1 MSPPPTAML
10 NYVLRRL
17 GAGLLLLAVVT
28 AVTFWIFYVLPR
40 WAGVTPHGMAAM
52 YVGKAP
58 TPEALD
64 ATVERLGLDQPVAV
78 QFYDFIRTLLLGQEF
93 TFGRE
98 TVQCAAPCLGYSFTT
113 NSPVLPQLLDRLP
126 VTLSLGLG
134 AAVIWVIGGVAVGVL
149 SAVKRG
155 SIFDRLA
162 MGVALIG
169 VSLPIYFTG
178 LLALAF
184 LVHEWG
190 LFPVSRYVPFTENPV
205 AWFQVMFL
213 PWVTLAFLHAA
224 QYARQTRAG
233 MLETLNEDYIRTAR
247 AKGLSERKVIFKHA
261 LRPTLTPIVTILGLD
276 IGMVLGG
283 AILTETVF
291 SLNGVGAYAITSI
304 VSKDLPVVLGV
315 TLLGAVFIVVCNLI
329 VDLLYPVVD
338 PRVRIAR

>member
-1 MSPPPTAML
+1 M
-10 NYVLRRL
+10 
-17 GAGLLLLAVVT
+17 LLAVVT

-40 WAGVTPHGMAAM
+40 WAGVTPQGMATL
-52 YVGKAP
+52 YVGQAP
-58 TPEALD
+58 TQEALD
-64 ATVERLGLDQPVAV
+64 ATVDRLGLDQPIAV
-78 QFYDFIRTLLLGQEF
+78 QFYEFVRGILVGQQF

-98 TVQCAAPCLGYSFTT
+98 TVECAAPCLGYSFTT
-113 NSPVLPQLLDRLP
+113 NTPVLPQLLDRLP
-126 VTLSLGLG
+126 VTLSLGIG
-134 AAVIWVIGGVAVGVL
+134 AAVIWVVGGVSVGVL

-155 SIFDRLA
+155 SLFDRLA
-162 MGVALIG
+162 MGTALVG

-178 LLALAF
+178 LLALSF
-184 LVHEWG
+184 LVHQWG
-190 LFPVSRYVPFTENPV
+190 LFPVSRYVPFTEDPV
-205 AWFQVMFL
+205 SWFQVMLL

-283 AILTETVF
+283 AILTEKVF
-291 SLNGVGAYAITSI
+291 SLNGVGAYAIDSI
-304 VSKDLPVVLGV
+304 IAKDLPVVLGV
-315 TLLGAVFIVVCNLI
+315 TLMGAVFVVVCNLV

-338 PRVRIAR
+338 PRVRIAN

>member
-1 MSPPPTAML
+1 ML

>member
-1 MSPPPTAML
+1 ML
-10 NYVLRRL
+10 NYILRRL

-40 WAGVTPHGMAAM
+40 WAGVTPQGMAAM

-78 QFYDFIRTLLLGQEF
+78 QFLDFVRSLLFGQEF
-93 TFGRE
+93 TFGRQ
-98 TVQCAAPCLGYSFTT
+98 TVECAAPCLGYSFTT

-126 VTLSLGLG
+126 VTGSLALG
-134 AAVIWVIGGVAVGVL
+134 AAVMWVVGGVAVGVL
-149 SAVKRG
+149 SAVKKG

-162 MGVALIG
+162 MSVALIG

-184 LVHEWG
+184 LVHEWE
-190 LFPVSRYVPFTENPV
+190 LFPVSRYVPFTEDPV

-233 MLETLNEDYIRTAR
+233 MLETLGEDYIRTAR
-247 AKGLSERKVIFKHA
+247 AKGLSEGRVIFKHA
-261 LRPTLTPIVTILGLD
+261 LRPTLTPIVTIFGLD
-276 IGMVLGG
+276 IGLVLGG

-291 SLNGVGAYAITSI
+291 SLNGIGAYAIDSI
-304 VSKDLPVVLGV
+304 ISKDLPVILGV
-315 TLLGAVFIVVCNLI
+315 TLMGAVFIVVCNLV

-338 PRVRIAR
+338 PRVRVAK

>member
-1 MSPPPTAML
+1 ML
-10 NYVLRRL
+10 NYILRRL

-40 WAGVTPHGMAAM
+40 WAGVTPQGMAAM

-78 QFYDFIRTLLLGQEF
+78 QFLDFVRSLLFGQEF
-93 TFGRE
+93 TFGRQ
-98 TVQCAAPCLGYSFTT
+98 TVECAAPCLGYSFTT

-126 VTLSLGLG
+126 VTGSLALG
-134 AAVIWVIGGVAVGVL
+134 AAVMWVVGGVAVGVL
-149 SAVKRG
+149 SAVKKG
-155 SIFDRLA
+155 SVFDRLA
-162 MGVALIG
+162 MSAALIG

-184 LVHEWG
+184 LVHEWE
-190 LFPVSRYVPFTENPV
+190 LFPVSRYVPFTEDPV

-233 MLETLNEDYIRTAR
+233 MLEVLGEDYIRTAR
-247 AKGLSERKVIFKHA
+247 AKGLSERRVIFKHA
-261 LRPTLTPIVTILGLD
+261 LRPTLTPIVTIFGLD
-276 IGMVLGG
+276 IGLVLGG

-291 SLNGVGAYAITSI
+291 SLNGIGAYAIDSI
-304 VSKDLPVVLGV
+304 ISKDLPVILGV
-315 TLLGAVFIVVCNLI
+315 TLMGAVFIVVCNLV

-338 PRVRIAR
+338 PRVRVAK

>member
-10 NYVLRRL
+10 NYILRRL

-78 QFYDFIRTLLLGQEF
+78 QFFEFLRTLLFGQEF

-98 TVQCAAPCLGYSFTT
+98 TVECAAPCLGYSFTT

-134 AAVIWVIGGVAVGVL
+134 AAVIWVIGGVSVGVL
-149 SAVKRG
+149 SAVKKG

-162 MGVALIG
+162 MGTALIG

-178 LLALAF
+178 LLALSF
-184 LVHEWG
+184 LVHQWG

-205 AWFQVMFL
+205 GWFQVMIL

-283 AILTETVF
+283 AILTEKVF
-291 SLNGVGAYAITSI
+291 SLNGVGAYAIDSI
-304 VSKDLPVVLGV
+304 VAKDLPVVLGV

-329 VDLLYPVVD
+329 VDLLYPIVD
-338 PRVRIAR
+338 PRVRIAA

>member
-1 MSPPPTAML
+1 ML
-10 NYVLRRL
+10 NYILRRL

-40 WAGVTPHGMAAM
+40 WAGVTPQGMAAM

-58 TPEALD
+58 TPEALA
-64 ATVERLGLDQPVAV
+64 ATVERLGLDEPVAV
-78 QFYDFIRTLLLGQEF
+78 QFVEFVRSLLFGQEF

-98 TVQCAAPCLGYSFTT
+98 TVECAAPCLGYSFTT

-126 VTLSLGLG
+126 VTLSLGFG

-149 SAVKRG
+149 SAVKKG
-155 SIFDRLA
+155 SFFDRLA
-162 MGVALIG
+162 MGTALVG

-184 LVHEWG
+184 LVHEWE
-190 LFPVSRYVPFTENPV
+190 LFPISRYVPFTENPV

-233 MLETLNEDYIRTAR
+233 MLEVLGEDYIRTAR
-247 AKGLSERKVIFKHA
+247 AKGLSERRVIFKHA

-276 IGMVLGG
+276 IGLVLGG

-291 SLNGVGAYAITSI
+291 SLNGVGAYAIDSI
-304 VSKDLPVVLGV
+304 VSKDLPVILGV
-315 TLLGAVFIVVCNLI
+315 TLMGAIFIVICNLV
-329 VDLLYPVVD
+329 VDLLYPVLD
-338 PRVRIAR
+338 PRVRIAG

>member
-1 MSPPPTAML
+1 ML

-149 SAVKRG
+149 SAVKKG

>member
-1 MSPPPTAML
+1 ML
-10 NYVLRRL
+10 NYILRRL
-17 GAGLLLLAVVT
+17 GAGILLLAVVT

-52 YVGKAP
+52 YAGKAP
-58 TPEALD
+58 TPAVLD

-78 QFYDFIRTLLLGQEF
+78 QFIEFLRTLLFGQEF

-98 TVQCAAPCLGYSFTT
+98 TVECAAPCLGYSFTT
-113 NSPVLPQLLDRLP
+113 NTPVLEQILNRLP

-134 AAVIWVIGGVAVGVL
+134 AAVIWVVGGVTVGVI

-155 SIFDRLA
+155 SVFDRLA
-162 MGVALIG
+162 MGAALIG
-169 VSLPIYFTG
+169 VSLPVYFTG
-178 LLALAF
+178 LLALSF
-184 LVHEWG
+184 LVHQWG
-190 LFPVSRYVPFTENPV
+190 LFPVSRYVPFTEDPV
-205 AWFQVMFL
+205 GWYQVMLL
-213 PWVTLAFLHAA
+213 PWLTLAFLHAA

-261 LRPTLTPIVTILGLD
+261 LRPTLTPILTILGLD

-304 VSKDLPVVLGV
+304 VAKDLPVILGV
-315 TLLGAVFIVVCNLI
+315 TLFGAVFIVICNLV

-338 PRVRIAR
+338 PRVRVGR

>member
-1 MSPPPTAML
+1 ML
-10 NYVLRRL
+10 NYILRRL
-17 GAGLLLLAVVT
+17 GAGLLLLTVVT

-58 TPEALD
+58 TPEALE
-64 ATVERLGLDQPVAV
+64 ATVERLGLDQPIAV
-78 QFYDFIRTLLLGQEF
+78 QFVEFLRGLLLGQEF

-98 TVQCAAPCLGYSFTT
+98 TVECAAPCLGYSFST
-113 NSPVLPQLLDRLP
+113 NSPVLPQILDRLP

-134 AAVIWVIGGVAVGVL
+134 AAVIWVVGGVAVGVL
-149 SAVKRG
+149 SAVKKG
-155 SIFDRLA
+155 SVFDRLA
-162 MGVALIG
+162 MGTALIG

-184 LVHEWG
+184 LVHQWG
-190 LFPVSRYVPFTENPV
+190 LFPVSRYVPFTEDPV
-205 AWFQVMFL
+205 GWYQVMLL
-213 PWVTLAFLHAA
+213 PWFTLAFLHAA

-233 MLETLNEDYIRTAR
+233 MLETLGEDYIRTAR

-276 IGMVLGG
+276 VGMVLGG
-283 AILTETVF
+283 AILTEKVF
-291 SLNGVGAYAITSI
+291 SLNGVGAYAIDSI
-304 VSKDLPVVLGV
+304 VAKDLPVVLGV

-338 PRVRIAR
+338 PRVRITA